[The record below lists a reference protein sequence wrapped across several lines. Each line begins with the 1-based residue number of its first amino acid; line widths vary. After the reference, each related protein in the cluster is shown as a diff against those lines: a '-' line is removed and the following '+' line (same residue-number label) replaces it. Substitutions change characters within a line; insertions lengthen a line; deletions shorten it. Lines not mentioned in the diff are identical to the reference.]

1 MTTAAPIIEPD
12 VVHEALDER
21 QFVRTRFPAKATVHA
36 REGNIIC
43 NVVDLSLGGMGLATD
58 VRLKVGSVYPAHISF
73 KLRDMTLSLE
83 GRVKVVAHRPET
95 TGVEFVDMT
104 PGQRDVIRHIVS
116 AYLSG
121 ELVQSNGI
129 LTVMQRENSVRQRK
143 QKADNT
149 RTFGDRVRAVAGTL
163 AYLLAGFLVLALLL
177 YQLYLFFFRTE
188 AITARVEGDVFE
200 VNMPENGMVSFLL
213 PADQQTV
220 RTGEPIAVVSTRLL
234 ASLNTAADLDA
245 LGRLSDGETQM
256 LLGRSM
262 IETVISSP
270 CDCQIIYPAPPR
282 DRYGYKDESLIH
294 LLPEEAPL
302 HVAAQFPFSAL
313 DKINGD
319 DHVEMEVFGIADK
332 ITGRII
338 DSAVD
343 PETSNLSLTIAP
355 DQFLPV
361 SAYHSPARVQVFSG
375 MPELPKLPL
384 MAEMELTRP

>member
-1 MTTAAPIIEPD
+1 MTTAATTIEPQ

-21 QFVRTRFPAKATVHA
+21 QFVRTRFPAKATLHSRQGDIV
-36 REGNIIC
+36 C

-58 VRLKVGSVYPAHISF
+58 VRLTVGTIYPAQISF
-73 KLRDMTLSLE
+73 QLRDMVLCVE
-83 GRVKVVAHRPET
+83 GRVKIVAHRPET
-95 TGVEFVDMT
+95 TGVEFVDLT

-129 LTVMQRENSVRQRK
+129 LTVMQRENNIRQRK

-149 RTFGDRVRAVAGTL
+149 RTFSDRARAMAGTL
-163 AYLLAGFLVLALLL
+163 VYLLLGFLVLALLL
-177 YQLYLFFFRTE
+177 HQLYLFFYRTE
-188 AITARVEGDVFE
+188 AITARVQGDVFE
-200 VNMPENGMVSFLL
+200 VNMPENGTVSFLL

-220 RTGEPIAVVSTRLL
+220 STGEAIAVVSTRLM

-245 LGRLSDGETQM
+245 LGRLSDGETQT

-270 CDCQIIYPAPPR
+270 CDCRVIYPTPPR

-294 LLPEEAPL
+294 LLPDNAPL
-302 HVAAQFPFSAL
+302 HVSAQFPFSAL
-313 DKINGD
+313 DKIRGD
-319 DHVEMEVFGIADK
+319 EHVEMTVFGIAGK
-332 ITGRII
+332 ITGSII

-343 PETSNLSLTIAP
+343 PETSNLTLTIAP
-355 DQFLPV
+355 DQDLPV
-361 SAYHSPARVQVFSG
+361 SAYQNPVRVQVFSG
-375 MPELPKLPL
+375 LPELPLL
-384 MAEMELTRP
+384 AGMEWSRP